1 MKKLLTSLAALVM
14 IMIVITPVHAEI
26 SLAPGTSFPVIDLPD
41 SQSGELK
48 SIADFRG
55 EKLMLQIFASW

>member
-1 MKKLLTSLAALVM
+1 MKTSPLLLLSFLFFAALS
-14 IMIVITPVHAEI
+14 TPARAGVDL
-26 SLAPGTSFPVIDLPD
+26 SPGIAFPVIRMPD
-41 SQSGELK
+41 SQTSELK